1 VAVVSCWIGLSL
13 LLAAC
18 GDAGSA
24 PSGRVE
30 STNAIAHATPAA
42 RRTGAPTDRVVRAAR
57 SFCKK
62 HTASVVLS
70 KYLPQA
76 ARRTTPR
83 ERSFLRMVK
92 THRKA
97 MANPSVL
104 PRVAARVFAMSVA
117 EPKRAE
123 AYAACGYELLNK
135 ESSR

>member
-1 VAVVSCWIGLSL
+1 MAVVSCWIGLSL
-13 LLAAC
+13 VLTAC

-24 PSGRVE
+24 PSDRAE
-30 STNAIAHATPAA
+30 RTSAIAHATP
-42 RRTGAPTDRVVRAAR
+42 VVRAAR
-57 SFCKK
+57 SFCKQ

-70 KYLPQA
+70 KYLPLA
-76 ARRTTPR
+76 ARRAAPR
-83 ERSFLRMVK
+83 ERGFLRMVK

-97 MANPSVL
+97 VADPSVL

-117 EPKRAE
+117 ETKRAE